1 MDYQK
6 LKDEIAADEGYRT
19 DIYLDHLGYPTVGI
33 GHLILKTDHE
43 YGKPVGTK
51 ITDARVTELFLS
63 DIESSVKD
71 AKKLFLNF
79 DTCSDNVQRI
89 LVNMMFNLG
98 YTRLSK
104 FKKFKAAIES
114 RNWKQAAIEGAD
126 SLWFKQVPNR
136 ARRLMDRLKNES
148 N

>member
-33 GHLILKTDHE
+33 GHLILKTDAE
-43 YGKPVGTK
+43 YGKPVGSK

-63 DIESSVKD
+63 DIESSIKD
-71 AKKLFLNF
+71 SKKLFANF
-79 DTCSDNVQRI
+79 DSCPDGIQRV

-98 YTRLSK
+98 YTRFSK
-104 FKKFKAAIES
+104 FKKFKVAIEG
-114 RNWKQAAIEGAD
+114 RDWNRAAIEGTD

-136 ARRLMDRLKNES
+136 ARRLMERLKNGT
-148 N
+148 

>member
-6 LKDEIAADEGYRT
+6 LKDEISADEGYRT

-33 GHLILKTDHE
+33 GHLILKTDAE

-63 DIESSVKD
+63 DIESSIKD
-71 AKKLFLNF
+71 AKKLFVNF
-79 DTCSDNVQRI
+79 DTCSDDIQRI
-89 LVNMMFNLG
+89 LVNMVFNLG
-98 YTRLSK
+98 YTRFSK

-126 SLWFKQVPNR
+126 SLWYKQVPNR
-136 ARRLMDRLKNES
+136 ARRLMDRLKNGT
-148 N
+148 

>member
-33 GHLILKTDHE
+33 GHLILKTDAE

-63 DIESSVKD
+63 DIESSIKD
-71 AKKLFLNF
+71 AKKLFVNF
-79 DTCSDNVQRI
+79 DTCSDDIQRI

-98 YTRLSK
+98 YTRFSK
-104 FKKFKAAIES
+104 FKKFKTAIES
-114 RNWKQAAIEGAD
+114 RNWYQASIEGTD

-136 ARRLMDRLKNES
+136 ARRLMERVKNGT
-148 N
+148 

>member
-33 GHLILKTDHE
+33 GHLILKTDAEH
-43 YGKPVGTK
+43 GKPVGTK

-71 AKKLFLNF
+71 AKKLFANF
-79 DTCSDNVQRI
+79 ETCSDEIQRI

-98 YTRLSK
+98 YTRFSK

-114 RNWKQAAIEGAD
+114 RNWKQAAIEGTD

-136 ARRLMDRLKNES
+136 ARRLMERLQNGT
-148 N
+148 

>member
-33 GHLILKTDHE
+33 GHLILKTDAE

-51 ITDARVTELFLS
+51 VTDARVRELFLS
-63 DIESSVKD
+63 DIEGSVKD
-71 AKKLFLNF
+71 AKKLFANF
-79 DTCSDNVQRI
+79 ETCSDDIQRI

-98 YTRLSK
+98 YTRFSK
-104 FKKFKAAIES
+104 FKKFKTAIES
-114 RNWKQAAIEGAD
+114 RNWKQAAIEGTD

-136 ARRLMDRLKNES
+136 ARRLMERLN
-148 N
+148 NGA

>member
-33 GHLILKTDHE
+33 GHLILKTDAEH
-43 YGKPVGTK
+43 GKPVGTK
-51 ITDARVTELFLS
+51 ITDARITELFLS

-71 AKKLFLNF
+71 AKKLFVNF
-79 DTCSDNVQRI
+79 DTCSDDIQRI

-98 YTRLSK
+98 YTRFSK

-114 RNWKQAAIEGAD
+114 RNWKQAAIEGTD

-136 ARRLMDRLKNES
+136 ARRLMERLQNGT
-148 N
+148 